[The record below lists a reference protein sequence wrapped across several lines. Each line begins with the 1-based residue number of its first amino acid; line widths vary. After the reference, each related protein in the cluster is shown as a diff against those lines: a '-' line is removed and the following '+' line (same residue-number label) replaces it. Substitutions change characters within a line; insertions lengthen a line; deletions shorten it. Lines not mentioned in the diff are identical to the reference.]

1 MSELTSIPDKQRLT
15 SFGRRVSSLR
25 RASGLSQEQLAAKA
39 GLHRTYIGGVERG
52 ERNVSLLN
60 IHRLAEALG
69 IGVVLLFAPALTAA
83 DTDFGTSLPHG
94 DFAEPEDS

>member
-1 MSELTSIPDKQRLT
+1 M
-15 SFGRRVSSLR
+15 R

-60 IHRLAEALG
+60 IHRLAEALEVG
-69 IGVVLLFAPALTAA
+69 IVLLFAPAMAA
-83 DTDFGTSLPHG
+83 GDADVGISYPLG
-94 DFAEPEDS
+94 DFAEPEES